1 MRSSE
6 ELRQLDPD
14 NMFGHIYGIADQ
26 MESAMK
32 IGRSIKFKRDYS
44 AAKNIL
50 FAGMG
55 GSAIAGD
62 VASALISENCKIPT
76 VVNRNYSL
84 PQWVDES
91 TLVICLSYSG
101 NTEETLSCLD
111 DAYQKGAMILGIST
125 GGQIVIKLEEQRRD
139 VVKIPEGLPP
149 RAALGYLFVPILYV
163 LKEGGILGSLD
174 ENALQSSIDL
184 LKIERDSFSTEGE
197 ENRAW
202 DIANTIYSSVPVIYG
217 EAQSTAVAALRWR
230 GQLEENAKMVAFHNV
245 LPEMNHNEIVGYK
258 NNPDIL
264 RNLGIIWLSDGSD
277 HERNRRRREL
287 TKSIIGD
294 RVLYQLDISGKG
306 ESYLERLMYL
316 IHLGDWISYWCAILH
331 KTDPTPVESIS
342 KLKKSLSE

>member
-32 IGRSIKFKRDYS
+32 IGRNIKFKRDYS

-163 LKEGGILGSLD
+163 LKEVGILGSVD
-174 ENALQSSIDL
+174 ESAL
-184 LKIERDSFSTEGE
+184 
-197 ENRAW
+197 
-202 DIANTIYSSVPVIYG
+202 
-217 EAQSTAVAALRWR
+217 
-230 GQLEENAKMVAFHNV
+230 
-245 LPEMNHNEIVGYK
+245 
-258 NNPDIL
+258 
-264 RNLGIIWLSDGSD
+264 
-277 HERNRRRREL
+277 
-287 TKSIIGD
+287 
-294 RVLYQLDISGKG
+294 
-306 ESYLERLMYL
+306 
-316 IHLGDWISYWCAILH
+316 
-331 KTDPTPVESIS
+331 
-342 KLKKSLSE
+342 